1 MKKKSATV
9 LYFGK
14 KRKKDVNTPPN
25 RSAEFALVC
34 GVITMG
40 VFFFGTLTGGVPS
53 AEGKNFSPSDAVP
66 VMTEITEEIVGQEK
80 TVRETLRKTVR
91 DAAVLNGEPF
101 GEPFGY
107 VDGKWNLWEYLGD
120 MMAALLLDLPLGG

>member
-1 MKKKSATV
+1 MKKKSAAV
-9 LYFGK
+9 LCFGK
-14 KRKKDVNTPPN
+14 KRKTDVKITST
-25 RSAEFALVC
+25 RSAEIVLVC

-40 VFFFGTLTGGVPS
+40 VFFFGTLMGKTPS
-53 AEGKNFSPSDAVP
+53 TVGEYLSSSDAIP
-66 VMTEITEEIVGQEK
+66 VMSEITEGITGQEE

-91 DAAVLNGEPF
+91 DAAAMG

-120 MMAALLLDLPLGG
+120 VMAALLLDLPLGG